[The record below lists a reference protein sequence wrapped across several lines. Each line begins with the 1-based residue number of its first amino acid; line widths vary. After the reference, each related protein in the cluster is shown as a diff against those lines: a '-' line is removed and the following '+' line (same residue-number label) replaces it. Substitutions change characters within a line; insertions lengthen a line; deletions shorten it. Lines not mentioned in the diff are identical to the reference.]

1 MQKNYN
7 ARLLEAKLR
16 AKQIAEKTSKQSKV
30 GQSGNV
36 QSSFGRNNKEYLANH
51 GFYLKDSDR
60 KPTKDSV
67 SEKRLKKDIIEID
80 VRKKIWYTVI
90 VKLTM

>member
-36 QSSFGRNNKEYLANH
+36 PTSFARNTKEFLLNM
-51 GFYLKDSDR
+51 GFYIKGETN

-67 SEKRLKKDIIEID
+67 SEKRLKKDIITID
-80 VRKKIWYTVI
+80 VRKKMY
-90 VKLTM
+90 

>member
-16 AKQIAEKTSKQSKV
+16 AKQIAEKTKKIGV
-30 GQSGNV
+30 MQSGNV

-51 GFYLKDSDR
+51 GFYLRDSDR

-67 SEKRLKKDIIEID
+67 SEKRLKKDIISID
-80 VRKKIWYTVI
+80 VRKKI
-90 VKLTM
+90 

>member
-1 MQKNYN
+1 MQKNYY

-16 AKQIAEKTSKQSKV
+16 AKQIAEKTKKIGV
-30 GQSGNV
+30 MQSGNV

-67 SEKRLKKDIIEID
+67 SEKRLKKDIISID
-80 VRKKIWYTVI
+80 VRKKLY
-90 VKLTM
+90 

>member
-1 MQKNYN
+1 MAKMF
-7 ARLLEAKLR
+7 EAKLR
-16 AKQIAEKTSKQSKV
+16 AKQIAEKTSKV

-51 GFYLKDSDR
+51 GFYLRDSDR

-67 SEKRLKKDIIEID
+67 SEKRLKKDIISID
-80 VRKKIWYTVI
+80 VRKKI
-90 VKLTM
+90 

>member
-16 AKQIAEKTSKQSKV
+16 AKQIAEKTKKIGV
-30 GQSGNV
+30 MQSGNV

-51 GFYLKDSDR
+51 GFYLRDSDR

-67 SEKRLKKDIIEID
+67 SEKRLKKDIISID